1 MSSLLGFLSKFIVNL
16 YYTRIS
22 SQIRKEKPK
31 VTFSVALD
39 MAFLAAENE
48 NHQTTGRF
56 TTGWFWLC
64 TRKISFVVEGQF
76 NNWEYCLLKIRPIV
90 CFYSDSTHV
99 FILSA
104 PTQFTIFIR
113 RLSILLFS
121 FIDKVD
127 FPSVKSY
134 CVHLINKITYGRTQ
148 I

>member
-56 TTGWFWLC
+56 TTG
-64 TRKISFVVEGQF
+64 
-76 NNWEYCLLKIRPIV
+76 
-90 CFYSDSTHV
+90 
-99 FILSA
+99 
-104 PTQFTIFIR
+104 
-113 RLSILLFS
+113 
-121 FIDKVD
+121 
-127 FPSVKSY
+127 
-134 CVHLINKITYGRTQ
+134 
-148 I
+148 